1 MDDGS
6 IDEPL
11 EKEAFKS
18 SELSRIKIRS
28 HMCWLTVVNALML
41 GITVALNS
49 LGKTPWSIK
58 DMNTCVKATSFYSP
72 VIGSKIINFHQVQLN
87 GTLWPGEDP
96 SWSRKEIGDPEA
108 EEIWDAF
115 EFAETFPIS
124 YADVV
129 ALGKDPETVTRYP
142 NEKFGLGE
150 EAYVASL
157 DIQHKLHCLDELR
170 KMTFADYGESTPKKK
185 AHGQLW
191 WIHLRHCFDM
201 LTQDML
207 CHADADLITYR
218 WMDTQ
223 PDPFPDFSIN
233 RKCRNLDEVLQYRD
247 EHKVDDE
254 KYTAMKKPKSEITQV
269 PAEPGYYAMFG
280 FEDSDLYPNG
290 EGYGSLPESDWFG
303 IPERPSSSKGHRLQV

>member
-1 MDDGS
+1 MS
-6 IDEPL
+6 KPRRFTVKPL
-11 EKEAFKS
+11 PPKKRFAPLPDLFP
-18 SELSRIKIRS
+18 
-28 HMCWLTVVNALML
+28 A
-41 GITVALNS
+41 
-49 LGKTPWSIK
+49 
-58 DMNTCVKATSFYSP
+58 P

-269 PAEPGYYAMFG
+269 PAEPGYYASMELF
-280 FEDSDLYPNG
+280 
-290 EGYGSLPESDWFG
+290 
-303 IPERPSSSKGHRLQV
+303 